1 MQKVKEYG
9 NSLYQ
14 KGPNFLFGPWHCPR
28 QVNNTSLYYKLS
40 SPQAS
45 ISSTMG
51 WWQMQRPFVLDFLRP
66 SEIWQ
71 NKIFPDY
78 ICFLNEQKWESFCSC
93 AICWTWI
100 VQNHRKHFN
109 GKNPCI
115 LLSWKHSFMPILIR
129 MNRTH
134 WFHVILKVCDKK
146 WITSNILSTY
156 CPSVVFFLFDSM
168 ALVVLLPQV
177 TSKSHLQAF
186 LYRVHIIWHS
196 YCSSNRAWSH
206 LVISLLIP
214 QTMCCLLPTTLSSR
228 TWQSVKRPVFCV

>member
-1 MQKVKEYG
+1 MLPCHAFFWSKQ
-9 NSLYQ
+9 SL
-14 KGPNFLFGPWHCPR
+14 L
-28 QVNNTSLYYKLS
+28 TSHAWPPVRS
-40 SPQAS
+40 
-45 ISSTMG
+45 
-51 WWQMQRPFVLDFLRP
+51 
-66 SEIWQ
+66 IWQ

-206 LVISLLIP
+206 LVISLLIDHHLIHIHVL
-214 QTMCCLLPTTLSSR
+214 CCISYRLSLEKFHQQQLAALLHT
-228 TWQSVKRPVFCV
+228 